1 MMHVTRQTRLS
12 AAELILLDGQCNRD
26 AQAIV
31 DAAKTQIRL
40 QRERGLSEPHAAFAA
55 DVLAYARKEL
65 ALGFQT
71 LSIQQC
77 GLCGKHAGYLP
88 HERSSRNHKK
98 GDPDLARPCWTSG
111 IDLADRSN
119 TGARPCPVLGCCK
132 DCWEPIRPVL
142 LDELKTLRVELPESL
157 TGHWRWFI
165 RSHAVACSACGWKG
179 HRQQCR
185 FSDDFKSIGCPN
197 CGVMNETFKWRV
209 EQDFKTKERYVIVD
223 VRRLRFGIVDE
234 FGSQATPYTKNLR
247 MHDECMARLH
257 DVPRSIY
264 LEWLRING
272 DWQTWTS
279 EKDAERGPAYERDM
293 AQARADWEVLKA
305 EERAQSNRGAA

>member
-1 MMHVTRQTRLS
+1 MMHVTRQARLS
-12 AAELILLDGQCNRD
+12 AAELVLLDGRCSHD

-31 DAAKTQIRL
+31 DAAKTQIRIE
-40 QRERGLSEPHAAFAA
+40 RERGLLEAHAAFIA
-55 DVLAYARKEL
+55 DAIAYARKDL

-71 LSIQQC
+71 LSIQRC
-77 GLCGKHAGYLP
+77 TLCGKNAGYVP
-88 HERSSRNHKK
+88 HERNGRNHKK
-98 GDPDLARPCWTSG
+98 GDPDTKRPNWMSG
-111 IDLADRSN
+111 VDLADRCK
-119 TGARPCPVLGCCK
+119 TGAKTFPELGCCN
-132 DCWEPIRPVL
+132 DCWEPIRSAL
-142 LDELKTLRVELPESL
+142 LDELKALRVELPESL

-165 RSHAVACSACGWKG
+165 RSHATICTACGWKG

-197 CGVMNETFKWRV
+197 CGVMNELFKTRV
-209 EQDFKTKERYVIVD
+209 EQDFKAKERYVIVD

-234 FGSQATPYTKNLR
+234 FGSQSTPYTKKLR
-247 MHDECMARLH
+247 MRDECMARLH

-272 DWQTWTS
+272 DWQTWNS